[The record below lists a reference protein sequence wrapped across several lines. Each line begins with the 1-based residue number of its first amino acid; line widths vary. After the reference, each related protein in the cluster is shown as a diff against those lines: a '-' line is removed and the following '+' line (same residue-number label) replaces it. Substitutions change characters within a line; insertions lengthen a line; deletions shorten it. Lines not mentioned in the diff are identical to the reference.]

1 MKIVSVIKNN
11 QTFILVIVCFVLL
24 LVVLQNRYSGF
35 QSNNNADFSLNSK
48 LVKIPELCLGDTCL
62 TEKNLHHTKC
72 KTQHYIYNP
81 GNPYRRYESSW
92 DSSSTWTEGAL
103 YSSYAWIAHQRHK
116 RHYKHDSGVTLG
128 NTWMQINSPELLTV
142 GGIAMQT
149 RREGHWFTK
158 TYRVKYAIT
167 KKDKD
172 DYEDDDFIM
181 VDNGRE
187 YMTDLGRGN
196 YYWRDLSKIFFSE
209 PIKCYAIR
217 IYPYAYHHAPAMR
230 AGLIVCGTNPE
241 VQTQ

>member
-62 TEKNLHHTKC
+62 TEKNLHNIKC
-72 KTQHYIYNP
+72 KAQYYIYNP
-81 GNPYRRYESSW
+81 ENTYRHYESSW
-92 DSSSTWTEGAL
+92 DNSDNWRNGSL
-103 YSSYAWIAHQRHK
+103 YSGYAWIANQNKKSSEIRN
-116 RHYKHDSGVTLG
+116 SGNARG
-128 NTWMQINSPELLTV
+128 NSWMQINSPELLTV

-149 RREGHWFTK
+149 RRDANWFTK
-158 TYRVKYAIT
+158 SYKVKYAIT

-172 DYEDDDFIM
+172 NYEDNDFIM
-181 VDNGRE
+181 VDNGKE
-187 YMTDLGRGN
+187 YITDLGRN
-196 YYWRDLSKIFFSE
+196 YNYWRDLSKIFFSE

-217 IYPYAYHHAPAMR
+217 IYPYAYHEAPAMR
-230 AGLIVCGTNPE
+230 AGLIVCGAKP
-241 VQTQ
+241 